1 MGVDYSLGLL
11 SLKFWMN
18 RRRSL
23 NFLIFSI
30 DLWVFCVA
38 IEFWVSFI
46 EKLFGHW
53 LRGPFDNTT
62 IAHTLIKGGQVCNT
76 SQKSSF
82 YWASVFQKFL
92 TNICVNAGHLTIEFL
107 TSQIVLWD
115 LLIFLSVVF
124 NRCALFSSI
133 QLLDDFRI
141 ESLSLNSILTVM
153 NWIESYS
160 IS

>member
-62 IAHTLIKGGQVCNT
+62 IAHTLIKGGKFVTLHKSRAFIELPFFKSFWPT
-76 SQKSSF
+76 SVWMPDIWPSNF
-82 YWASVFQKFL
+82 
-92 TNICVNAGHLTIEFL
+92 
-107 TSQIVLWD
+107 D
-115 LLIFLSVVF
+115 LANCFVRSTYFPLCVF

-141 ESLSLNSILTVM
+141 ESA
-153 NWIESYS
+153 WIRY
-160 IS
+160 